1 MCTPIINQEA
11 LSMIEQLKSY
21 IGASDKEANFYNSD
35 MLEKLKRGIVVH
47 HGSMPLTARLILEH
61 FTQKGFCRICFATST
76 LEQGINMP
84 FDVVYL
90 DRFEASKTLSVKN
103 LIGRAG
109 RSTQKNRFD
118 FGSVIMRPNAMSSF
132 RKVML
137 KEEAIS
143 EISHLDSSDEKLD
156 DKYEEFK
163 EAIKNDEF
171 SDEYNL
177 TNSDLEKLK
186 TDTVSDIIPTLLDM
200 MFDDGKLINPSS
212 EMKDIYDDFQTIY
225 QEYLGREL
233 ER

>member
-1 MCTPIINQEA
+1 
-11 LSMIEQLKSY
+11 
-21 IGASDKEANFYNSD
+21 
-35 MLEKLKRGIVVH
+35 
-47 HGSMPLTARLILEH
+47 
-61 FTQKGFCRICFATST
+61 
-76 LEQGINMP
+76 
-84 FDVVYL
+84 
-90 DRFEASKTLSVKN
+90 
-103 LIGRAG
+103 
-109 RSTQKNRFD
+109 
-118 FGSVIMRPNAMSSF
+118 MRPNAMSSF